1 MGRPRKADWRQV
13 TLLDDAAPERRD
25 LPSEIRPDVIS
36 AVADLLLAHL
46 QADATPSTGECDEAE
61 DQS

>member
-13 TLLDDAAPERRD
+13 TLLDDPAPGRPD
-25 LPSEIRPDVIS
+25 LPSEIRLDVVR
-36 AVADLLLAHL
+36 ALAELLLAHL
-46 QADATPSTGECDEAE
+46 HGDVAPTTGERDESE